1 MARLES
7 LDIPLG
13 TKMPKFILRDPDG
26 VIQVSDYAF
35 GKKGLLIVFTCNH
48 CPYAK
53 AVWPRVIRLG
63 MYAQKNGVN
72 VLAINPN
79 INPQYPDDAPT
90 EMQNKIKE
98 WGIPFPYL
106 IDDTQK
112 TAREFKAQC
121 TPDIY
126 LFNTAQKLVYHG
138 RVDDNWQDE
147 SKVTKEELKE
157 AIEDLVS
164 GKPIMGEQYP
174 SWAAQLNG
182 WNKTYLSDRL
192 KRSERFQSS
201 SNRNFSILLFFCS
214 NWYSSTNF

>member
-26 VIQVSDYAF
+26 VVQVSDYTF
-35 GKKGLLIVFTCNH
+35 GKKGILVVFTCNH

-53 AVWPRVIRLG
+53 AVWQRIIRLG
-63 MYAQKNGVN
+63 AYAQENSVN

-79 INPQYPDDAPT
+79 INPNYPDDSPD
-90 EMQNKIKE
+90 EMRKKIKE

-112 TAREFKAQC
+112 VARAFNAQC

-126 LFNTAQKLVYHG
+126 LFDADKKLVYHG

-147 SKVTKEELKE
+147 SKVTKEDLKE
-157 AIEDLVS
+157 AIDDLVA
-164 GKPIMGEQYP
+164 GKPNKEEQFPSMGC
-174 SWAAQLNG
+174 
-182 WNKTYLSDRL
+182 
-192 KRSERFQSS
+192 
-201 SNRNFSILLFFCS
+201 SIK
-214 NWYSSTNF
+214 WMV